1 MAEIEIKCTGTDI
14 VPFRQLK
21 DFQGDL
27 KTITDDNLE
36 KLKNSIINNGFCA
49 PVFVW
54 KNKDK
59 NYLIDGH
66 QRLKA
71 LNSLFADGYTIPDI
85 PIVYITADN
94 KKDAKKKLLY
104 ISSQYGQFTIDGY
117 ADFALDIDVDF
128 NDLRLTDGLF
138 DFSLNDSKAESVE
151 DNYEIPDEIE
161 TDIKLGDL
169 FQIGQHRLLCG
180 DSTDADQVARLMG
193 GEKADMVLTDPP
205 YNVDYTGKT
214 KDALKIKNDKKT
226 DEAFYTFLY
235 DFYTTTQGITK
246 SGGAWYIWH
255 ADSEG
260 HNFRRAMNDSGVKVR
275 QCLIWVKNSLV
286 MGRQDYH
293 WQHEPCLYGWKDGAS
308 HGWYTDRKQTTVL
321 NFDRPSRSAEHPTMK
336 PIPLFAYQIGNSSK
350 KEDLIYDGFLGSGST
365 MVASH
370 QLNRKCYGM
379 ELDPKYCQV
388 IIDRMKKLDPD
399 LKISKN
405 PSEL

>member
-1 MAEIEIKCTGTDI
+1 MAEIIIKCTGTDVI
-14 VPFRQLK
+14 PFRQLK
-21 DFQGDL
+21 DFQGEL
-27 KTITDDNLE
+27 KTITDDNLD
-36 KLKNSIINNGFCA
+36 KLKNSIIKNGFCA

-94 KKDAKKKLLY
+94 KKDAKRKLLY

-138 DFSLNDSKAESVE
+138 DFSMTDDKTEAVE
-151 DNYEIPDEIE
+151 DDYEIPDEIE

-180 DSTDADQVARLMG
+180 DSTDAEQVARLMG

-235 DFYTTTQGITK
+235 DFYITTQGITK

-260 HNFRRAMNDSGVKVR
+260 HNFRKAMNDSGVKVR
-275 QCLIWVKNSLV
+275 QCLVWVKNSLV

-308 HGWYTDRKQTTVL
+308 HGWYADRKQTTVL
-321 NFDRPSRSAEHPTMK
+321 RFDRPTRSKEHPTMK
-336 PIPLFAYQIGNSSK
+336 PIALFAYQIGNSSK
-350 KEDLIYDGFLGSGST
+350 KEELIYDGFLGSGST

-388 IIDRMKKLDPD
+388 IIDRMKALDPNIIIR
-399 LKISKN
+399 KC
-405 PSEL
+405 E

>member
-1 MAEIEIKCTGTDI
+1 MAEIIIKCTGTDVI
-14 VPFRQLK
+14 PFRQLK

-27 KTITDDNLE
+27 KTITDDNLD
-36 KLKNSIINNGFCA
+36 KLKNSIIKNGFCA

-94 KKDAKKKLLY
+94 KKDAKRKLLY

-117 ADFALDIDVDF
+117 ADFALDLDIDF

-138 DFSLNDSKAESVE
+138 EFDMPLDNKDAVE
-151 DNYEIPDEIE
+151 DDYEIPDEIE

-169 FQIGQHRLLCG
+169 FQIGEHRMLCG
-180 DSTDADQVARLMG
+180 DSTDAEQVARLMNG
-193 GEKADMVLTDPP
+193 QKADMVLTDPP
-205 YNVDYTGKT
+205 YNVNYQGGNG
-214 KDALKIKNDKKT
+214 LKIKNDNMAK
-226 DEAFYTFLY
+226 EVFYSFLY
-235 DFYTTTQGITK
+235 DYFTTQCSFVK
-246 SGGAWYIWH
+246 AGGAWYIWH
-255 ADSEG
+255 ADLEG
-260 HNFRRAMNDSGVKVR
+260 MNFRKAFQDSGLKLTST
-275 QCLIWVKNSLV
+275 LIWNKNSLV
-286 MGRQDYH
+286 MGRSDYQ
-293 WQHEPCLYGWKDGAS
+293 WKHEPCLYGWKEGVA
-308 HGWYTDRKQTTVL
+308 HNWYSDRKQTTVL
-321 NFDRPSRSAEHPTMK
+321 NFDRPHKNADHPTMK
-336 PIPLFAYQIGNSSK
+336 PIALFAYQIGNSSK
-350 KEDLIYDGFLGSGST
+350 QDDIVCDGFLGSGTT

-388 IIDRMKKLDPD
+388 IIDRMKKLEPD
-399 LKISKN
+399 IIIRKC
-405 PSEL
+405 E